1 MRDSNECNPVEC
13 CLEMC
18 CQILVYP
25 LLEAALN
32 CCAEECRKCCD
43 ETKTEVNT
51 NDDYSP
57 LQEPTAPIQQA
68 MSRDTFF
75 KNSVDSTNSANPTN
89 SSEKESIVATTSD
102 TAQPH

>member
-1 MRDSNECNPVEC
+1 MRNSNECNPVEC

-25 LLEAALN
+25 LLDAALN
-32 CCAEECRKCCD
+32 YCAEECRKCCD
-43 ETKTEVNT
+43 ETKTDN
-51 NDDYSP
+51 NYSP

-75 KNSVDSTNSANPTN
+75 KNPVDSTNSNKKT
-89 SSEKESIVATTSD
+89 IVATTSD
-102 TAQPH
+102 IAQPHQT

>member
-1 MRDSNECNPVEC
+1 MRDSIECNPVEC

-43 ETKTEVNT
+43 ETKTEVST
-51 NDDYSP
+51 NDDYSLITEQKDP
-57 LQEPTAPIQQA
+57 GSPA
-68 MSRDTFF
+68 MNR
-75 KNSVDSTNSANPTN
+75 NSFHNNSTDSS
-89 SSEKESIVATTSD
+89 KGESVIATTSD
-102 TAQPH
+102 IAQPH